1 MIPVHLRVLNR
12 QTLTGEEPQELE
24 LVTEAQYV
32 YKNGNHY
39 ILYDESVLSGLDS
52 SKTTLKI
59 SPGKVMIRRFGNQES
74 VLQFEVG
81 NRFVTQYPTPM
92 GQFRIELT
100 TQSLSAEVTEGPKGR
115 VEIQYTMMMQSS
127 IESRNEIII
136 EIF

>member
-92 GQFRIELT
+92 GLFRIELT
-100 TQSLSAEVTEGPKGR
+100 TQSLSAEVCEGPKGR